1 MEIVLLNHSLS
12 ACMLLYN
19 HNYTVCSLS
28 ADFFFLFLTK
38 NRSVQGTD
46 CGLCVRSLFVVVVE
60 SGMRSKQ

>member
-1 MEIVLLNHSLS
+1 
-12 ACMLLYN
+12 MLLYN
-19 HNYTVCSLS
+19 HNYAVCSLS